1 MLHLLGGIFWH
12 HLRCFLRTGNWTG
25 TRTGIRSV
33 QCTVGILP
41 VAEYDATHSHIGG
54 THLNLY
60 MEAKKTKTTVKKE
73 ENRMCRFKSNISN
86 NAEESPRTNVCADR
100 FSWWLHWSF
109 LQCRYNV
116 DIFFK
121 VQLLGNAMYVLM
133 WGLTQT
139 FMTYRGSLTL
149 IKVNQKKFDF
159 RIWTQSFFKLLLP
172 ASIQEWH
179 SPHVQNRWTYP
190 YSALHPL

>member
-86 NAEESPRTNVCADR
+86 NAEESPRTNVCADSQIFMMTPLI
-100 FSWWLHWSF
+100 FSAVPVQCWHFFQSSTF
-109 LQCRYNV
+109 RKCNVCADVGFDTDIHDLQRIIDFNQSQSKEIWFQNL
-116 DIFFK
+116 DTKFF
-121 VQLLGNAMYVLM
+121 
-133 WGLTQT
+133 
-139 FMTYRGSLTL
+139 
-149 IKVNQKKFDF
+149 
-159 RIWTQSFFKLLLP
+159 
-172 ASIQEWH
+172 
-179 SPHVQNRWTYP
+179 
-190 YSALHPL
+190 